1 MQYSY
6 ILERYRL
13 FTESTNIVSNCDAKM
28 EQLLTLEYQ
37 LNVTDESV
45 QQRVIEEGRCLAVKR
60 KLDSLQVDMEMLYH
74 SIKK

>member
-1 MQYSY
+1 
-6 ILERYRL
+6 
-13 FTESTNIVSNCDAKM
+13 M

-60 KLDSLQVDMEMLYH
+60 KLDSLQADMEMLYL
-74 SIKK
+74 SIKKIAANDSKFS